1 MSLSVSFLSFNLL
14 AATTSLSSIEPIAN
28 FMSDSL
34 KSIHSFSLALA
45 LLIMLYAIVRNY
57 TQFGQDIGLKFIA
70 SLLCIM
76 VLFFAFPKVSDSLRN
91 KLENFTE
98 PVAEEIDSLHKTLLS
113 TSNNQSYGNI
123 NSNVATNVIKSLTAE
138 NSGITFYGAITYWGG
153 TWIAKNLRDFI
164 YLITLGSYNVALVLS
179 PIFLSFLLIA
189 ELKSIGVNFLTAALA
204 LIMMPL
210 CNLFGDLCYLWLV
223 FNTWNTIGLDTNST
237 SSINSSLALI
247 PVFPSL
253 IAILFGLT
261 ITIIAI
267 FVYIFIPII
276 FFKLFR
282 TGSATIPAGLAGML
296 IGKSLGAFIAS
307 SRSNNS
313 TPIPQ
318 DIPPSEPIPK
328 KSKQ

>member
-14 AATTSLSSIEPIAN
+14 AATTSLSSIEQIAN

-76 VLFFAFPKVSDSLRN
+76 VLFFAFPKVSDSLRI

-123 NSNVATNVIKSLTAE
+123 NSNVATNVIKSLAAE

-189 ELKSIGVNFLTAALA
+189 ELKSIGVNFLTAASTL
-204 LIMMPL
+204 L
-210 CNLFGDLCYLWLV
+210 NLSQKY
-223 FNTWNTIGLDTNST
+223 I
-237 SSINSSLALI
+237 
-247 PVFPSL
+247 
-253 IAILFGLT
+253 
-261 ITIIAI
+261 
-267 FVYIFIPII
+267 YIFEDFVFL
-276 FFKLFR
+276 FFATLF
-282 TGSATIPAGLAGML
+282 L
-296 IGKSLGAFIAS
+296 
-307 SRSNNS
+307 NN
-313 TPIPQ
+313 
-318 DIPPSEPIPK
+318 
-328 KSKQ
+328 